1 MANILQPFHP
11 AFILSSKSTCYWTK
25 GICCHRVELEDFL
38 DFMEEI
44 EIVEAIMDD

>member
-1 MANILQPFHP
+1 MASNP
-11 AFILSSKSTCYWTK
+11 ALFFSSKSTCYWTK